1 MDSSLRIA
9 VVLCRVL
16 EDEIGHLARDAP
28 QVVHL
33 EHLPQGLHDDPPR
46 LRLEVQAAI
55 DRVEANTQA
64 DVIVLGYGVCSR
76 GTEGLRTSRCRL
88 VMPRAHDCITLL
100 LGSKERYAQYVSE
113 HPGTYW
119 YSPGWNRHHLPPGPE
134 RHARL
139 LADYRARFGDDN
151 ARYLMET
158 EQHWFH
164 TYDRATW
171 VDLGVTATEAD
182 VEYSCRCARWLG
194 WQFDQQKG
202 NPDLLRALVTG
213 PWDVDRFLVPE
224 PGQGARLTDDARIV
238 EADAREATRTP

>member
-16 EDEIGHLARDAP
+16 EDEIGHLARDVP

-46 LRLEVQAAI
+46 LRSEVQAAI
-55 DRVEANTQA
+55 DRVEATTLA

-139 LADYRARFGDDN
+139 LADYRVRFGDDN
-151 ARYLMET
+151 AQYLMET

-194 WQFDQQKG
+194 WHFDQQQG
-202 NPDLLRALVTG
+202 NPDLLRTLVTG
-213 PWDVDRFLVPE
+213 PWDVERFLVLE
-224 PGQGARLTDDARIV
+224 PGQVARLTDDARIV
-238 EADAREATRTP
+238 EADAPGPTRTP

>member
-16 EDEIGHLARDAP
+16 EDEIAHLARDAP

-46 LRLEVQAAI
+46 LRVEVQAAI
-55 DRVEANTQA
+55 DRVEANTLA

-100 LGSKERYAQYVSE
+100 LGSKERYAKYASE

-151 ARYLMET
+151 AQYLMET

-171 VDLGVTATEAD
+171 VDLGLTATDAD
-182 VEYSCRCARWLG
+182 VAYTCRCANWLG
-194 WQFDQQKG
+194 WHFDQQKG
-202 NPDLLRALVTG
+202 NPDSAEHPRHRSVGWRA
-213 PWDVDRFLVPE
+213 VP
-224 PGQGARLTDDARIV
+224 GARARPGG
-238 EADAREATRTP
+238 TPDR

>member
-1 MDSSLRIA
+1 MNPIARIA

-16 EDEIGHLARDAP
+16 EDEIEHLARDAP

-33 EHLPQGLHDDPPR
+33 EHLPQGLHDDPAR
-46 LRLEVQAAI
+46 LRVEVQAAI
-55 DRVEANTQA
+55 DRVEATTSA
-64 DVIVLGYGVCSR
+64 DVIVLGYGLCSR
-76 GTEGLRTSRCRL
+76 GTEGLRTTRCRL

-139 LADYRARFGDDN
+139 LADYRARFGEDN
-151 ARYLMET
+151 AQYLMDT

-171 VDLGVTATEAD
+171 VDLGMAATQAD
-182 VEYSCRCARWLG
+182 VEYTCRCAGWLG
-194 WQFDQQKG
+194 WDFDRQAG
-202 NPDLLRALVTG
+202 NPDLLRTLVTG
-213 PWDVDRFLVPE
+213 PWDDERFLVLE
-224 PGQGARLTDDARIV
+224 PGEAARMTGDTRVVETDG
-238 EADAREATRTP
+238 TRAP

>member
-16 EDEIGHLARDAP
+16 EDEIGHLARDVP

-46 LRLEVQAAI
+46 LRVEVQAAI
-55 DRVEANTQA
+55 DRVEANTRA

-213 PWDVDRFLVPE
+213 PWDVDRFLVLE

>member
-1 MDSSLRIA
+1 MDPIVRVA

-16 EDEIGHLARDAP
+16 EDEIAHLAHDAP

-46 LRLEVQAAI
+46 LRVEVQAAI
-55 DRVEANTQA
+55 DRVEANTPA
-64 DVIVLGYGVCSR
+64 DVIVLGYGLCSR

-100 LGSKERYAQYVSE
+100 LGSKQRYALYVSE

-151 ARYLMET
+151 AQYLMET

-171 VDLGVTATEAD
+171 VDLGLTATDRD
-182 VEYSCRCARWLG
+182 VAYSCRCANWLG
-194 WQFDQQKG
+194 WHFDQQKG
-202 NPDLLRALVTG
+202 SPDLLRALVTG
-213 PWDVDRFLVPE
+213 PWDAERFLVLE
-224 PGQGARLTDDARIV
+224 PGQVARMTDDARIV
-238 EADAREATRTP
+238 EAETPEATRTP